1 MQKLLVICGATATGK
16 TAAGVQLAKKFD
28 GEILSADSRQVYKG
42 LDCIAGKDIPKG
54 QKPVVI
60 DNLATYAIENIP
72 IWLYDLVNIY
82 EQCSVSVYARA
93 GKKAISIIAQRNK
106 KLPIVV
112 GGTGLYI
119 SSLIRAIDTIDIP
132 QNTVLRTELE
142 KEDVENLQTR
152 LQKID
157 SQKLFS
163 MNHSDRQ
170 NPRRLIRAIEVGV
183 WKATHNTLKIVKP
196 MFDVLYIGLKSDQA
210 SQRERIRLRVIDRM
224 NSCAVQEA
232 EKFIQIIDKRMPSY
246 STLGLSLLFSYL
258 HGDLTKEEV
267 VDQWT
272 KDEYAYAKR
281 QETWFR
287 KEKDIVWFDIAN
299 SQFTHSIEKLVGEWY
314 TKK

>member
-16 TAAGVQLAKKFD
+16 TAVGVQLAKKFG

-54 QKPVVI
+54 QQPVVI

-72 IWLYDLVNIY
+72 IWLYDLVNIH
-82 EQCSVSVYARA
+82 EECSVSVYAA
-93 GKKAISIIAQRNK
+93 VGKKALSIITQTNK

-119 SSLIRAIDTIDIP
+119 SSLIRSIDTIDIP
-132 QNTVLRTELE
+132 QNKVLRKELE
-142 KEDVENLQTR
+142 KEDVEKLQAR
-152 LQKID
+152 LQEID
-157 SQKLFS
+157 SQKFSS

-183 WKATHNTLKIVKP
+183 WKVTHDTRKKAEP
-196 MFDVLYIGLKSDQA
+196 SFDVLYIGLKSDQA

-232 EKFIQIIDKRMPSY
+232 ERFIDIIDKRMPSY
-246 STLGLSLLFSYL
+246 STLGLSLLCSYL

-272 KDEYAYAKR
+272 RDECEYAKR

-287 KEKDIVWFDIAN
+287 KEKDIVWFDITN
-299 SQFTHSIEKLVGEWY
+299 PQFTHSIEKLVREWY